1 MPRDFDIVVRSSD
14 SNELRL
20 ICEVRMQAREIPAAE
35 RQLKE
40 AMARL
45 SCPLGLL
52 FTPEILRI
60 YSDRYTSYVSSESVE
75 LLGEFES
82 RSLLRFLYPP
92 KPESQLNE
100 QQFQEA
106 VQQWLE
112 SLPEAYSSDVVSDT
126 RLSGILA
133 AFIVPAVASGHVSAA
148 APRYF

>member
-1 MPRDFDIVVRSSD
+1 
-14 SNELRL
+14 
-20 ICEVRMQAREIPAAE
+20 MQAREIPAAE

-112 SLPEAYSSDVVSDT
+112 SLPEAYSSDAVSDT